1 MYFSIQPMFIYC
13 QSQILKGR
21 RVREPHHLRAVLQRA
36 LDGGQDDVLPER
48 QGQENVTFVWRD

>member
-1 MYFSIQPMFIYC
+1 MFIYC